1 MKKCIVISDSF
12 KGSLPSRDICA
23 IARERIPLFFPAC
36 EVRALSVADGGEG
49 TVDCFLASCGG
60 EVDCFLDSCG
70 GERVLISGVQNPY
83 GEPIDAAYGLLP
95 DGTAVIEMAAAAGL
109 PLVAGRKNPCVTTTY
124 GVGQLIADALA
135 RGARRIV
142 LGLGGSA
149 TNDGGCG
156 CAAALGVRFTDA
168 GGRAFVPVGAT
179 LDRIAHIDAS
189 AARER
194 LHGVRVIAMCD
205 ITNPMH
211 GHSGAACIF
220 APQKGADEAAVREL
234 DRQLRALDET
244 FRRELNASVAM
255 LPGAGAAGAFGAGC
269 VALLGAELRRGIEVV
284 LDVVGFDALLADADL
299 VITGEGRIDAQSTH
313 GKVVGGVA
321 RRAHARGVPVFAI
334 VGDVGDDAYGAYDAG
349 VSAIFSINR
358 LAVPRD
364 EAKARSHIDY
374 THTLDDL
381 LRCIRAAEQ
390 FKR

>member
-23 IARERIPLFFPAC
+23 IARERIPLYFPAC
-36 EVRALSVADGGEG
+36 EVRALNVADGGEG
-49 TVDCFLASCGG
+49 T
-60 EVDCFLDSCG
+60 VDCFLDSCG
-70 GERVLISGVQNPY
+70 GERVLVSGVQNPY

-95 DGTAVIEMAAAAGL
+95 DGTAVVEMAAAAGL

-168 GGRAFVPVGAT
+168 GGKSFVPVGAT

-189 AARER
+189 AVRER

-211 GHSGAACIF
+211 GHSGAAHIF

-244 FRRELNASVAM
+244 FRRARLGR
-255 LPGAGAAGAFGAGC
+255 LPRSRRGGRVRRG
-269 VALLGAELRRGIEVV
+269 LRRPAGRGTAPRHPGRARHDR
-284 LDVVGFDALLADADL
+284 LRRPAAFDL
-299 VITGEGRIDAQSTH
+299 VITGEGASSAEH
-313 GKVVGGVA
+313 PAVVGGVA

-334 VGDVGDDAYGAYDAG
+334 VGDVGDDAYGAYDVG

>member
-36 EVRALSVADGGEG
+36 EVRALNVADGGEG
-49 TVDCFLASCGG
+49 T
-60 EVDCFLDSCG
+60 VDCFLDSCG
-70 GERVLISGVQNPY
+70 GERVLVSGVQNPY

-168 GGRAFVPVGAT
+168 GGTSFVPVGAT

-211 GHSGAACIF
+211 GHSGAAHIF

-244 FRRELNASVAM
+244 FRRELNASVA
-255 LPGAGAAGAFGAGC
+255 
-269 VALLGAELRRGIEVV
+269 LLGAELRRGIEVV
-284 LDVVGFDALLADADL
+284 LDVVGFDTLLTDADL

-334 VGDVGDDAYGAYDAG
+334 VGDVGDDAYGAYDVG

>member
-1 MKKCIVISDSF
+1 MKVVVAMDSF
-12 KGSLPSRDICA
+12 KGSLTSLA
-23 IARERIPLFFPAC
+23 AGAAAREGILRADPAAEVLVRPL
-36 EVRALSVADGGEG
+36 ADGGEG
-49 TVDCFLASCGG
+49 TVEALVSGMGG
-60 EVDCFLDSCG
+60 RLRTVRVTGPLGEGVDC
-70 GERVLISGVQNPY
+70 
-83 GEPIDAAYGLLP
+83 AYGVLG
-95 DGTAVIEMAAAAGL
+95 DTAVIEMAGAAGL
-109 PLVAGRKNPCVTTTY
+109 PLVSAEERDPLRTTTY
-124 GVGQLIADALA
+124 GVGEVIADAIA
-135 RGARRIV
+135 QGCRRFLVGI
-142 LGLGGSA
+142 GGSA

-168 GGRAFVPVGAT
+168 SGRAFVPVGAT

-194 LHGVRVIAMCD
+194 LHGVRMIAMCD

-211 GHSGAACIF
+211 GHSGAAHIF

-234 DRQLRALDET
+234 DRQLRTLDKT

>member
-36 EVRALSVADGGEG
+36 EVRALNVADGGEG
-49 TVDCFLASCGG
+49 T
-60 EVDCFLDSCG
+60 VDCFLDSCG
-70 GERVLISGVQNPY
+70 GERVLVSGVQNPY

-95 DGTAVIEMAAAAGL
+95 DGTAVVEMAAAAGL

-168 GGRAFVPVGAT
+168 GGKSFVPVGAT

-189 AARER
+189 AVRER

-211 GHSGAACIF
+211 GHSGAAHIF
-220 APQKGADEAAVREL
+220 APQKGADEAAVRGL
-234 DRQLRALDET
+234 IKT
-244 FRRELNASVAM
+244 C
-255 LPGAGAAGAFGAGC
+255 GAGPRPVRLAYIQDTLSLNTFWASAA
-269 VALLGAELRRGIEVV
+269 LAEELSARPDCRVSPESGVFR
-284 LDVVGFDALLADADL
+284 FDAEGSL
-299 VITGEGRIDAQSTH
+299 VAPGWGPPAALNPT
-313 GKVVGGVA
+313 
-321 RRAHARGVPVFAI
+321 
-334 VGDVGDDAYGAYDAG
+334 
-349 VSAIFSINR
+349 
-358 LAVPRD
+358 VPR
-364 EAKARSHIDY
+364 ESRS
-374 THTLDDL
+374 
-381 LRCIRAAEQ
+381 
-390 FKR
+390 